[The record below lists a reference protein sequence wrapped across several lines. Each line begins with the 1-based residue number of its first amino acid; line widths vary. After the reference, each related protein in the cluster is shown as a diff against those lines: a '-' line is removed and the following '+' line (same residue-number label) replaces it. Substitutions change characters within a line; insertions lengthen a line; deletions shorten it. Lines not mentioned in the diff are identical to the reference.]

1 MNGLSLEIRNSRSE
15 LYRKL
20 IVVDCNFPH
29 KFLWKV
35 KVPTKIKVFL
45 WLVARKSILTKDIR
59 LKRGWKG
66 SKLCVFCGKDGTI
79 DHLFFTCS
87 AAVLVW
93 CLLKCAFGLNSV
105 PSSVEN
111 YFGRWIKTFRKN
123 EKRLV
128 LVGIFA
134 VFWTLW
140 KCRNGIIFDSKLYN
154 DPMILI
160 KLICFWIVGGSIL
173 QIKVENKEV
182 LMLGGKL
189 LKRVA
194 NEVYRSSQGW
204 RHGDLRIGG

>member
-1 MNGLSLEIRNSRSE
+1 M
-15 LYRKL
+15 
-20 IVVDCNFPH
+20 
-29 KFLWKV
+29 
-35 KVPTKIKVFL
+35 
-45 WLVARKSILTKDIR
+45 
-59 LKRGWKG
+59 
-66 SKLCVFCGKDGTI
+66 
-79 DHLFFTCS
+79 
-87 AAVLVW
+87 
-93 CLLKCAFGLNSV
+93 
-105 PSSVEN
+105 
-111 YFGRWIKTFRKN
+111 
-123 EKRLV
+123 
-128 LVGIFA
+128 
-134 VFWTLW
+134 FWTLW